1 MTDRK
6 ILTPDA
12 RHPITIEKC
21 PSTVIV
27 GRGPVH
33 IGRKRS
39 AMTLTEA
46 TYPPVQYVPR
56 GDVDMTLLAR
66 SQHSTYCPYKG
77 EAS

>member
-1 MTDRK
+1 
-6 ILTPDA
+6 
-12 RHPITIEKC
+12 
-21 PSTVIV
+21 
-27 GRGPVH
+27 
-33 IGRKRS
+33 
-39 AMTLTEA
+39 MTLTEA

>member
-27 GRGPVH
+27 GRD
-33 IGRKRS
+33 RCTS
-39 AMTLTEA
+39 A
-46 TYPPVQYVPR
+46 
-56 GDVDMTLLAR
+56 GSGAR
-66 SQHSTYCPYKG
+66 
-77 EAS
+77 